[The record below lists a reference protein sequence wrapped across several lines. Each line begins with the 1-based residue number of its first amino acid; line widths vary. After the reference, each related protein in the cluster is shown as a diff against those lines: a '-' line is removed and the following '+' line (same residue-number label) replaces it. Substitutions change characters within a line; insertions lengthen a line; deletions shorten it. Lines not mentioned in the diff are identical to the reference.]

1 VPHADTGGPR
11 AHGQAVEAGN
21 LPRWAPRPMPDPA
34 RRAVHTMLWFPRGP
48 HALGGPRR
56 RERAHPNAMTP
67 PRLPRARHTH
77 RHVRRAAVLALHL
90 LPPHAALAHLHLR
103 RTTPPRGRRHLLALP
118 PLRAAITHP
127 HRAANTRPHHQCGH
141 DRKRAHQ
148 QRPRHLSRGHHLPR
162 VVPAT
167 VLQVVRQLNDDIVP
181 MAMECR
187 MSVFYNIT
195 TRRWKARDPSL
206 LLHEPEPGLRGHVPR

>member
-48 HALGGPRR
+48 HALGRPRR

-77 RHVRRAAVLALHL
+77 RHARRVAVLALHL

-103 RTTPPRGRRHLLALP
+103 RATPPVAVV
-118 PLRAAITHP
+118 TYS
-127 HRAANTRPHHQCGH
+127 
-141 DRKRAHQ
+141 
-148 QRPRHLSRGHHLPR
+148 LSRLSEQLSPIPTVR
-162 VVPAT
+162 LTQDRTTDAAT
-167 VLQVVRQLNDDIVP
+167 IGSVLTNSDLIIYP
-181 MAMECR
+181 EGTTCR
-187 MSVFYNIT
+187 ESFLLRFSKLSANSTTTSCRWPWSV
-195 TRRWKARDPSL
+195 
-206 LLHEPEPGLRGHVPR
+206 G